1 MKQIKI
7 KRIAGENFKGLKK
20 IAIDFT
26 NVTRVFGRNA
36 TGKTTI
42 NDLFTW
48 VMFNKD
54 SKGVEKFNLRPIDKN
69 GVQIDFVEIYGIVVL
84 EVDGVEISIEK
95 TQKQNWVTKRG
106 TATREMQGNVNEFK
120 WNSEPVAEKV
130 YKEKIS
136 AIVGEDLFKQITNP
150 MEFPSKKWQDQR
162 ELLMKFAVG
171 IKDTDIQKTDKKFA
185 VLDLENHTAD
195 GLLAIAKDTIAKLKK
210 EKVEIPIRIDEIS
223 KSIVDVDAAEMELKK
238 NCLQEQIAE
247 QEAKLEDFEKVKEEQ
262 QAFNSELMKL
272 EFAKTDLINKENA
285 ELLKQKQSLF
295 STIQEKESQL
305 ARIESSLK
313 SIERTREA
321 TISNLESAK
330 ANRERLLQELKEIK
344 ERTFDEHAL
353 NCKYC
358 GQELPVDKK
367 EELVAKFETA
377 KQFDLDS
384 NKKYGLS
391 NKANMEQYREEIE
404 KATEEVIVKSKEAD
418 AIKEEL
424 MILKQQRENLPDVTQ
439 TSDSKE
445 YLVLLEKEQDLKE
458 KLITADTD
466 FYSDIKAAIKDLQNQ
481 LFETNAVIRDSQ
493 KNDDILDRI
502 EILKTEIQ
510 SLAQQIADQEQ
521 KQFLIEDFI
530 RTKTE
535 LLSDSINKRFQIVNF
550 KLFDM
555 QINGGIKETCEC
567 TVSGVPYNSL
577 NSGHRIVAG
586 LDIINTLSELYG
598 VSAPIFIDNAES
610 INSFNIPKMDAQL
623 ILLSVSDDK
632 EMVVV
637 NE

>member
-1 MKQIKI
+1 MKNIRI

-54 SKGVEKFNLRPIDKN
+54 SKGVEKFNLRPLDKN
-69 GVQIDFVEIYGIVVL
+69 GVQIDFVEIYGTVVL

-95 TQKQNWVTKRG
+95 TQKQNWITKRG
-106 TATREMQGNVNEFK
+106 TATQEMQGNVNEFK

-162 ELLMKFAVG
+162 ELLMKFASG

-223 KSIVDVDAAEMELKK
+223 KSIVDVDVAEMELKK

-262 QAFNSELMKL
+262 QAINSELMKL

-285 ELLKQKQSLF
+285 DVLKQKQELF
-295 STIQEKESQL
+295 SQIQAKEYKLQEV
-305 ARIESSLK
+305 ESSLR
-313 SIERTREA
+313 IAERTKLTNVA
-321 TISNLESAK
+321 SLDSAR
-330 ANRERLLQELKEIK
+330 ANRERLLQELREIK
-344 ERTFDEHAL
+344 ERTFDEHSA

-358 GQELPVDKK
+358 GQELPTDKR
-367 EELVAKFETA
+367 EELLAKFEAA

-384 NKKYGLS
+384 NKKYGLL
-391 NKANMEQYREEIE
+391 NKSNMEEYQKNIDESEKEIDRLNQLANDTAEEI
-404 KATEEVIVKSKEAD
+404 TELETQKQNIPE
-418 AIKEEL
+418 IK
-424 MILKQQRENLPDVTQ
+424 T

-445 YLVLLEKEQDLKE
+445 FLALLEKEQELKS
-458 KLITADTD
+458 KQITAESD
-466 FYSDIKAAIKDLQNQ
+466 FYAETKSVIKDLQNQ
-481 LFETNAVIRDSQ
+481 LFETNTVIRDAQ

-502 EILKTEIQ
+502 EILKTELQ

-598 VSAPIFIDNAES
+598 VKAPIFIDNAES

-632 EMVVV
+632 EMAVV